1 MQDAFERFATVVAD
15 LDRSALAETVL
26 RDVLGGEAEST
37 GAVELEAERA
47 AAAAAVDWILASL
60 AAGAVPEVAALA
72 RLRAEAAAAAR
83 SGIPLKRVLD
93 RALSAGWVVWAAATR
108 LALPAE
114 VLAAL
119 GDALLRTG
127 DAAAAAL
134 SDGHESAE
142 RELARRSGAAL
153 RELLDG
159 LLELDGADLEGRA
172 RLGRRLADLG
182 IASDRRVSVALVATE
197 VELSDDAPEVTEVA
211 RRLIRGPIV
220 AVGDL
225 RTLGGPSRAP
235 VIAAVGGRLVVIL
248 PPDRPLPDLGPAL
261 AALGERWCGVLVHAA
276 SLLEIGVAARQAAA
290 TLAIARR
297 VDRAGL
303 LLPDDLA
310 LERAL
315 LAEPALLR
323 AAVARELGP
332 LTSAP
337 RGSGLVETLE
347 AYLGARENV
356 QATARRLGVAPRTV
370 AYRLERIERLLAAPL
385 DAERRLRL
393 ATALFARRILGA

>member
-1 MQDAFERFATVVAD
+1 MAGLHDICPMVSTLWVISRV
-15 LDRSALAETVL
+15 LA
-26 RDVLGGEAEST
+26 
-37 GAVELEAERA
+37 
-47 AAAAAVDWILASL
+47 
-60 AAGAVPEVAALA
+60 PK
-72 RLRAEAAAAAR
+72 RAEAAAAAR

-197 VELSDDAPEVTEVA
+197 VELSDDAVPWTA
-211 RRLIRGPIV
+211 
-220 AVGDL
+220 AN
-225 RTLGGPSRAP
+225 
-235 VIAAVGGRLVVIL
+235 IA
-248 PPDRPLPDLGPAL
+248 D
-261 AALGERWCGVLVHAA
+261 H
-276 SLLEIGVAARQAAA
+276 
-290 TLAIARR
+290 
-297 VDRAGL
+297 
-303 LLPDDLA
+303 
-310 LERAL
+310 
-315 LAEPALLR
+315 EPALIAAGSRVELVHHDATTVAESGAPLARLAGQVAVIVTNPPYGVRLEDSADLATFYPKLGDVLKKKYAGWTAYILSADMQLPKKIGLAASKRTPLR
-323 AAVARELGP
+323 NGDVLVMCTDGLWSVLTREEVATW
-332 LTSAP
+332 LTSTPILKSAPEMMIHRIVGKPSTCRMAAIDERSACTMSGSAAP
-337 RGSGLVETLE
+337 RGGSGMKS
-347 AYLGARENV
+347 AW
-356 QATARRLGVAPRTV
+356 
-370 AYRLERIERLLAAPL
+370 
-385 DAERRLRL
+385 
-393 ATALFARRILGA
+393 